1 MIHKEVITVSGLYS
15 IPNALLAQQVG
26 MVLNVDSYKKWD
38 KKRERPKDQGAAK
51 ERSPFQQILE
61 KEKEKAPE
69 HVGSFFEA
77 RA

>member
-51 ERSPFQQILE
+51 ER
-61 KEKEKAPE
+61 
-69 HVGSFFEA
+69 
-77 RA
+77 